1 MTTNYGMG
9 TGTTTGHFGVTSRIT
24 RVGFADGWTGAVA
37 IGVIVYV
44 AAAIYVT
51 LAGFPSSPGLEFY
64 LFLSDQPAMFATA
77 LLAIVAAR
85 TAAQPVARR
94 TWKFLAAA
102 LVTYNVGNLIDGFL
116 RIAGREAFP
125 SVADVAYVAFFPM
138 LFAGFMIALRASS
151 LRVSWGRLL
160 LDASILVLGFG
171 TFFWF
176 FVVSPAAAA
185 SQEGLLS
192 FALTQI
198 YIALDCLMLMA
209 IGVLLMN
216 ATSCP
221 LRRLTL
227 VLLAAGFG
235 MMFLA
240 DIVWATAVVTD
251 SYLPGN
257 FSDVLYLACYVGLA
271 GAAQVQIRDRS
282 KPERQ
287 KTLASGVLA
296 QTVPYAGLALSF
308 FVLVYF
314 AAGDGSSP
322 VTVMTVSIFV
332 LAILVMAR
340 QGVILRDDAEAR
352 QREAVDLVE
361 ARFASLIRNASDV
374 IMIVDADGRIEYAS
388 PAVHRTFGFRNDDLV
403 GRRLAEIWRDPDRDR
418 LSAFLAEVTATNG
431 VAIGPVELAVGT
443 ASKRITLECV
453 GTNLLDDPAVA
464 GLALNLRDVTERKGL
479 EDQLRRLAF
488 HDPLTLLANRSL
500 FRNRVEHALD
510 LARRSNERIAVLM
523 IDLDNFKNVNDSL
536 GHDVGDRLL
545 QTAAQRLVKC
555 TRAADTVAR
564 LGGDEFAVLLEGV
577 ATAENAERIAV
588 AVTDAFRLPLHIDGS
603 DLTVSASVGV
613 ALSEPGNDT
622 EHVLRNADI
631 AMYNAKSAGKGR
643 HVVFHARMQEQL
655 RERLRLEDDFNR
667 ALANNEFFLEFQPIV
682 DLKTTELLGVEALV
696 RWEHPQQGKLL
707 PGQFIPMA
715 EETGQIVALGR
726 WVLLDACCRVQRWR
740 QTIPS
745 GGGLRVAVNVSGRH
759 LQQAD
764 LVADVRHALEVS
776 GLEPESLLIELTE
789 STMMHNSEGNL
800 TRLRD
805 LKALGVRLAIDD
817 FGTGYSSLSYL
828 HRFPI
833 DILKIDRSFITRLT
847 ESSEGPK
854 LARAVVML
862 GETLGLETVAEGV
875 EIDDQV
881 TQLVQL
887 GCVAAQGFLFSH
899 ATTLEEIAASPFA
912 TRREQLRSA
921 HESYDRLTATGR
933 YRVADIL
940 RKRGAASGRCGLA
953 RYFLPCIS
961 CSRLAARRNS
971 KASRSPR

>member
-1 MTTNYGMG
+1 MTADRGMSVG
-9 TGTTTGHFGVTSRIT
+9 TATGHFGVTTRIT

-37 IGVIVYV
+37 IGVIVYI

-51 LAGFPSSPGLEFY
+51 VAGFESTPALDFY
-64 LFLSDQPAMFATA
+64 LLVSDQPAAIA
-77 LLAIVAAR
+77 AAVLAIVAAR
-85 TAAQPVARR
+85 TTAQPAARR
-94 TWKFLAAA
+94 TWRFLAAA
-102 LVTYNVGNLIDGFL
+102 LVTYIIGNLIDAFL
-116 RIAGREAFP
+116 RIADLTPFP
-125 SVADVAYVAFFPM
+125 SLADVAYLAFFPI
-138 LFAGFMIALRASS
+138 LFAGFTVAVRASS

-160 LDASILVLGFG
+160 LDSMILVLGFG

-176 FVVSPAAAA
+176 FVISPAAAA
-185 SQEGLLS
+185 NEEE
-192 FALTQI
+192 FARFVLTQV

-221 LRRLTL
+221 LRRTTLLLLTG
-227 VLLAAGFG
+227 GFG
-235 MMFLA
+235 LMFLA

-251 SYLPGN
+251 NYFPGN
-257 FSDVLYLACYVGLA
+257 FSDVLYLACYIGLA

-282 KPERQ
+282 RPERQ
-287 KTLASGVLA
+287 KAASGGALTQGVA
-296 QTVPYAGLALSF
+296 YAGLGLSF

-314 AAGDGSSP
+314 AAGDGRSP
-322 VTVMTVSIFV
+322 VTVMTISIFV

-340 QGVILRDDAEAR
+340 QSVILRDDAQAR
-352 QREAVDLVE
+352 QRRAVDLVE

-388 PAVHRTFGFRNDDLV
+388 PAMQRTFGLWHNDLV
-403 GRRLAEIWRDPDRDR
+403 GRRLGDIWREADRER
-418 LSAFLAEVTATNG
+418 IAAFLAEVSATQG
-431 VAIGPVELAVGT
+431 ISIGPVELPVGT
-443 ASKRITLECV
+443 KSRRFILECV
-453 GTNLLDDPAVA
+453 GSNLLDDPAVK
-464 GLALNLRDVTERKGL
+464 GLALNLRDVTERKAL
-479 EDQLRRLAF
+479 EDQLRQLAF

-500 FRNRVEHALD
+500 FRNRVEHALA
-510 LARRSNERIAVLM
+510 LSRRTQERLAVLM
-523 IDLDNFKNVNDSL
+523 IDLDNFKNVNDTL

-577 ATAENAERIAV
+577 STIDQAEQIA
-588 AVTDAFRLPLHIDGS
+588 ASVTEAFRMPLSIDGN
-603 DLTVSASVGV
+603 DILVTTSVGV

-631 AMYNAKSAGKGR
+631 AMYNAKAAGKAR
-643 HVVFHARMQEQL
+643 HVVFQARMQEQL
-655 RERLRLEDDFNR
+655 RERLRLEDDLNQAF
-667 ALANNEFFLEFQPIV
+667 AKNEFFLEFQPII

-696 RWEHPQQGKLL
+696 RWQHPLQGRLL

-715 EETGQIVALGR
+715 EETGQIIALGR
-726 WVLLDACCRVQRWR
+726 WVLLDACCRVQDWR
-740 QTIPS
+740 KSIAA
-745 GGGLRVAVNVSGRH
+745 GDGLRVAVNISGRH
-759 LQQAD
+759 LQQGD

-776 GLEPESLLIELTE
+776 GLDPESLLIELTE
-789 STMMHNSEGNL
+789 STMMQNSDGNL
-800 TRLRD
+800 VRLKD

-833 DILKIDRSFITRLT
+833 DILKIDRSFISRLT

-875 EIDDQV
+875 EEDEQV
-881 TQLVQL
+881 AQLLQL
-887 GCVAAQGFLFSH
+887 GCVAAQGFLFSP
-899 ATTLEEIAASPFA
+899 ATSLDVIAASSFA
-912 TRREQLRSA
+912 LRREQLRLA
-921 HESYDRLTATGR
+921 HAGYDRLTATGR
-933 YRVADIL
+933 YRIADMV
-940 RKRGAASGRCGLA
+940 RSREKGWPRAAEG
-953 RYFLPCIS
+953 
-961 CSRLAARRNS
+961 
-971 KASRSPR
+971 